1 MTSLP
6 VQMIQDIQALGLSKA
21 NYNSA
26 IRFVDLLKS
35 KSFRNYKV
43 YDSGVQLPNT
53 YLGKVFSNHLYEWL
67 TPLKDSG
74 VVQLLTDEQ
83 GNELYSKTKHI
94 PKTYNLNSTYFT
106 YTSSTYS
113 LNTYKSPA
121 FEESEQY
128 QGFQSYKELVS
139 EDLKNL
145 TFNFKKL
152 REIASQKINSITVDS
167 YKTGT
172 SITQEFFQV
181 TIKKK
186 KQYTYWMTKDNAL
199 RIAAEENLTLI
210 QDQKKFWLANLE
222 EFVTMK
228 KNVFTD
234 AYMGSIDKIEKGYW
248 YADRNCTNNR
258 LDSNITN
265 LCSDLTKEIIESN
278 NLVQFD
284 LANSQ
289 FAILSHILKQKEE
302 IATKEDF
309 LKFKEL
315 SETGE
320 LYEYIQEV
328 LSLDIEENKKKS
340 MSEED
345 IKKAQRKKAK
355 IMLFELLFSS
365 EKNKSENKKKI
376 AHLFPSVVKWI
387 DDYKKLNG
395 YENFAV
401 MLQLEESRIFIDD
414 IYHSLK
420 EKEMFCLTK
429 HDSIIVRKE
438 DEEEVETFLKE
449 YFDSINFIAK
459 LVK

>member
-6 VQMIQDIQALGLSKA
+6 IQMVQDIQALGLSKA

-26 IRFVDLLKS
+26 LRLADLIKS
-35 KSFRNYKV
+35 KSFRNNKT

-53 YLGKVFSNHLYEWL
+53 YLGKVFSNHFYEWL
-67 TPLKDSG
+67 TPLKEAG
-74 VVQLLTDEQ
+74 VIQLLTDEE
-83 GNELYSKTKHI
+83 GRELYSKSLHI
-94 PKTYNLNSTYFT
+94 PKTYNINSTYFT
-106 YTSSTYS
+106 NTSSTYS
-113 LNTYKSPA
+113 LITYKSPA
-121 FEESEQY
+121 FEETEEY
-128 QGFQSYKELVS
+128 QAFQSYKDMVS
-139 EDLKNL
+139 EDLENL
-145 TFNFKKL
+145 TFNFEKL
-152 REIASQKINSITVDS
+152 REIASKKINSITTDS

-186 KQYTYWMTKDNAL
+186 KQHTYWMTKENAL
-199 RIAAEENLTLI
+199 RIAAEDNLTLI
-210 QDQKKFWLANLE
+210 QDQKKFWIANLD
-222 EFVTMK
+222 EFVIMK

-248 YADRNCTNNR
+248 YADRNSTNNR

-265 LCSDLTKEIIESN
+265 LCGDLTKEIIESN
-278 NLVQFD
+278 DLVQFD

-302 IATKEDF
+302 LATKEDF
-309 LKFKEL
+309 IKFKTL
-315 SETGE
+315 SEEGE

-328 LSLDIEENKKKS
+328 LGLKE
-340 MSEED
+340 
-345 IKKAQRKKAK
+345 RKQAK

-365 EKNKSENKKKI
+365 EKNKSDNKKKI

-387 DDYKKLNG
+387 DDYKKENG
-395 YENFAV
+395 YENFAI
-401 MLQLEESRIFIDD
+401 MLQLEESRMFIDD
-414 IYHSLK
+414 IYHALK
-420 EKEMFCLTK
+420 DRELFCLTK
-429 HDSIIVRKE
+429 HDSIIVKKE
-438 DEEEVETFLKE
+438 NEEEVETFLKE